1 MYIWKINGL
10 PDGVWVKSEQ
20 GTNYDLIP
28 EGSSIRVMNIDNSE
42 HTSFTLSEVNDV
54 ESESNNIVIVTS
66 DDELRYDLGFNAD
79 DLLVLNDMIDS
90 DRREEYVKLCTS
102 NARDWLLAKLDL

>member
-28 EGSSIRVMNIDNSE
+28 EGGSIRVMNIDNSE

-54 ESESNNIVIVTS
+54 KSESNNIVIVTS
-66 DDELRYDLGFNAD
+66 DDELRYELGFNAN
-79 DLLVLNDMIDS
+79 DLLALNGMINS
-90 DRREEYVKLCTS
+90 NRREEYIKLCTS